1 MVRKPVQSPVNMPV
15 ILGYYSPSQNGIVV
29 SPIGIALCLAGGG
42 KGHDMDKPKILI
54 EYETE
59 ILSSCNTP

>member
-29 SPIGIALCLAGGG
+29 SPIGIALCLAGGV
-42 KGHDMDKPKILI
+42 KDMIWINRKF
-54 EYETE
+54 
-59 ILSSCNTP
+59 